1 MGSQRF
7 ELAAALIQIV
17 LWACLVAA
25 IVWLAWRYRERLKAL
40 ANRRP
45 TRRQP
50 VERPGPAQ
58 MFGLDI
64 REESLP
70 IDVAASVEQLWSS
83 NPREA
88 LGLLYRA
95 LLSRL
100 HHDFKVPLKPAD
112 TEGQVLQR
120 VEQLQQE
127 NLLGFSKSLTLHW
140 QNIAYGHRAPPPQLR
155 QELCDGWR
163 GLFGPGVSR

>member
-1 MGSQRF
+1 M
-7 ELAAALIQIV
+7 V
-17 LWACLVAA
+17 LWACLMAA
-25 IVWLAWRYRERLKAL
+25 IAWLAWRYRERLKAL

-45 TRRQP
+45 TQRLP
-50 VERPGPAQ
+50 VERAVPAR

-70 IDVAASVEQLWSS
+70 ADVATRVEQLWATQ
-83 NPREA
+83 PREA

-100 HHDFKVPLKPAD
+100 HHDFKIPLKPAD
-112 TEGQVLQR
+112 TEGQVLER
-120 VEQLQQE
+120 VEQLKQD
-127 NLLGFSKSLTLHW
+127 NLLGFSKNLTLHW
-140 QNIAYGHRAPPPQLR
+140 QNIAYGHRPPPTHLQ

-163 GLFGPGVSR
+163 ELFGPGASR

>member
-1 MGSQRF
+1 MG
-7 ELAAALIQIV
+7 
-17 LWACLVAA
+17 A
-25 IVWLAWRYRERLKAL
+25 IVWLAWHYRERLKAL
-40 ANRRP
+40 VNRRP
-45 TRRQP
+45 TQRLP
-50 VERPGPAQ
+50 VERAAPAH

-70 IDVAASVEQLWSS
+70 TDVAASVEQLWATQ
-83 NPREA
+83 PREA

-100 HHDFKVPLKPAD
+100 HHDFKIPLKPSD

-120 VEQLQQE
+120 VEQLKQD
-127 NLLGFSKSLTLHW
+127 NLLGFSQSLTVHW
-140 QNIAYGHRAPPPQLR
+140 QNIAYGHRPPPTHLQ

-163 GLFGPGVSR
+163 GLFGPGASR